1 MSVSFSEGQI
11 EFKATS
17 EGQKVK
23 PELPD
28 QYLTLDEDSQS
39 SGGAG
44 SSCSPPP
51 PPPPLPPPPP
61 PSSVPLQPLPNH
73 RPAYDMIETA
83 AANAGIVTLTLL
95 PSPLGSSTSSLSP
108 MSSVASPPPPAPPPM
123 PTSSSSALSQL
134 QVHHGMQQPAPGKDK
149 NRKKSK
155 SKSQAKT
162 RTIKFHEYKGPPS
175 AHKLQSQNAN
185 SAETS
190 YELLLQQQ
198 QLFLQWQLEWQQK
211 VRDSRKT
218 VFPPPPLYLI
228 SCMFIVAKLGSY
240 NF

>member
-1 MSVSFSEGQI
+1 MFDFVEGQI

-17 EGQKVK
+17 EGQKIK

-51 PPPPLPPPPP
+51 PVPPPLPPPPRSLSS
-61 PSSVPLQPLPNH
+61 SSVPTMTMTTALH
-73 RPAYDMIETA
+73 RPAYDMIEAA
-83 AANAGIVTLTLL
+83 AANAGIVTLALL

-123 PTSSSSALSQL
+123 PPASSLPL
-134 QVHHGMQQPAPGKDK
+134 QVHGQQPAPGKDK

-155 SKSQAKT
+155 SKSQTKT

-175 AHKLQSQNAN
+175 AHKSQILNAN

-211 VRDSRKT
+211 VS
-218 VFPPPPLYLI
+218 P
-228 SCMFIVAKLGSY
+228 GSIAIP
-240 NF
+240 